1 MSPKSSLT
9 ATNLSIYQHLSCDL
23 YIYNIY
29 NGQGTTATETSAS
42 DPSELSKAHFQRG
55 LDWETCL
62 YSWLDQSNLLL
73 KVPHVPLEQA
83 TFRENLQFDDR
94 DHFYVTGLSFWP
106 PQRELDARFTTFRSE
121 PLNFGLA
128 KPDLLEIRRTETG
141 FQWRVIDAK
150 ASKSVKVKTDPKP
163 YCMSDCVPRHP
174 ITFRFTFT
182 PFVSNTSSAIPSSSV
197 TELEGCGCLL
207 PTAFTPIHHL
217 SKISSPYPYPFLHHL
232 STLLSFATSPRSSDY
247 PEKRSNGTIIR
258 FAMAANSSQ
267 NAAPKVLLKVA
278 SAQCRIYLSMKQER

>member
-9 ATNLSIYQHLSCDL
+9 ATNLSIFQHLSCDL

-29 NGQGTTATETSAS
+29 NGQGTTATDTSAS
-42 DPSELSKAHFQRG
+42 NLTELSKAQFQRG

-73 KVPHVPLEQA
+73 KVPHIPLELA

-106 PQRELDARFTTFRSE
+106 PQRELDARFKTFKSE

-141 FQWRVIDAK
+141 TVYWRVIDAK
-150 ASKSVKVKTDPKP
+150 ASKSVKVKTNTRSH
-163 YCMSDCVPRHP
+163 CISDYVPRHP
-174 ITFRFTFT
+174 ITFRSIST
-182 PFVSNTSSAIPSSSV
+182 PFAFNTSSTIPFSSV
-197 TELEGCGCLL
+197 TELEAYGYLL
-207 PTAFTPIHHL
+207 PTDFTPIRHL
-217 SKISSPYPYPFLHHL
+217 QKISSLSLFHFLHHP
-232 STLLSFATSPRSSDY
+232 STLLFFAIFQRSSGCL
-247 PEKRSNGTIIR
+247 ETR
-258 FAMAANSSQ
+258 
-267 NAAPKVLLKVA
+267 
-278 SAQCRIYLSMKQER
+278 